1 MFLNCPTQYQHVQ
14 LNQHVQVNCSV
25 LSKLESKPQTQLGIS
40 MFNLK
45 LRNTLNQ
52 HVQVNCSVLSKLES
66 KPQTHFNMSKAKEI
80 SFHLLS
86 FSWQFYIIE

>member
-14 LNQHVQVNCSV
+14 
-25 LSKLESKPQTQLGIS
+25 
-40 MFNLK
+40 
-45 LRNTLNQ
+45 LNQ